1 MKKYI
6 FAALIAAAFVA
17 GVFVGSYMAMKSA
30 VPVGPA
36 VHAGER
42 GYIISYRYGDFWL
55 NEFYSD

>member
-6 FAALIAAAFVA
+6 FSTLIVSAFVA

-36 VHAGER
+36 VHNDER

-55 NEFYSD
+55 NEFYS

>member
-6 FAALIAAAFVA
+6 FVALIVSAFVA